1 MRIKNKGEWY
11 HVDRPHGTV
20 ISSRKFKITRSGSSL
35 LGIGLMGFPGKYE
48 IEFSYCFW

>member
-20 ISSRKFKITRSGSSL
+20 INSREFKITRSGTL
-35 LGIGLMGFPGKYE
+35 FAFGLMGFPGKYE
-48 IEFSYCFW
+48 VGFRYRFW